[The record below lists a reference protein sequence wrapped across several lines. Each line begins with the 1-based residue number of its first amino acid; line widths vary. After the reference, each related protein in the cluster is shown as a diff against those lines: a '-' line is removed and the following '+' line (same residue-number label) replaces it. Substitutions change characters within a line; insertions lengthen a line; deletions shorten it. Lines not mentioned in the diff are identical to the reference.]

1 MKVISIIFLLISCFV
16 DLSCVNPFAPRL
28 NKSLGAQLCDDLS
41 QVENI
46 FCAFRNAYSFKDT
59 TLYGSL
65 LATNFNF
72 IYTDYDQLIEKSWGR
87 EDEMKL
93 THTMF
98 QSVQSL
104 SLVWNSEIS
113 FTSSDTSETIERGYD
128 LTVAFSPTD
137 IIDVNGVA
145 EFLLER
151 GRAGD
156 PWKLLQWQDKS
167 NF

>member
-1 MKVISIIFLLISCFV
+1 MKYFSITILLAACCVS
-16 DLSCVNPFAPRL
+16 LSCINPFAPHL
-28 NKSLGAQLCDDLS
+28 NYSLGLQLCNDLT
-41 QVENI
+41 QAENV

-65 LATNFNF
+65 LSTDFIF
-72 IYTDYDQLIEKSWGR
+72 IYTDYDQLVEKSWGR
-87 EDEMKL
+87 DDEMKL

-113 FTSSDTSETIERGYD
+113 FTESDTSETIERGYD
-128 LTVAFSPTD
+128 LTVTFSPDD
-137 IIDVNGVA
+137 IMEVNGVA
-145 EFLLER
+145 EFLLVR
-151 GRAGD
+151 ARAGI
-156 PWKLLQWQDKS
+156 PWKLSQWQDKS

>member
-1 MKVISIIFLLISCFV
+1 MKIALFLIVST
-16 DLSCVNPFAPRL
+16 LSCASLSCINPFAPHL
-28 NKSLGAQLCDDLS
+28 NNSLGIQLCNDLT
-41 QVENI
+41 QAENI

-65 LATNFNF
+65 LSPDFIF
-72 IYTDYDQLIEKSWGR
+72 IYTDYDQLVERSWGR

-98 QSVQSL
+98 QSVMSL
-104 SLVWNSEIS
+104 SLIWNSEIS
-113 FTSSDTSETIERGYD
+113 FSESDTAETIERGYD
-128 LTVAFSPTD
+128 LTVTFNPND
-137 IIDVNGVA
+137 IMEVNGVA
-145 EFLLER
+145 EFLLVR
-151 GRAGD
+151 PRAGV